1 MPGPGGGSRGG
12 GFGGG
17 SRGGGFG
24 GGMGRGP
31 GGFGHGPRGPRRH
44 FYGPMFW
51 GFGPRRYYYGGG
63 LFGGLL
69 GMLMFPIIMI
79 IIVAVML
86 FGHFAGSVARLS
98 NGGEVR
104 YNEAAFQEYANTQYA
119 AEFGGSTA
127 YEDNLLIIFLTNEK
141 ADGYYAI
148 AWIGNNINTRINEM
162 FGNEYT
168 EFGRAMQSS
177 INSQYYAYS
186 LSSNLALAMDKMTE
200 RVDAL
205 GLESSFRRKTDH
217 SNMTASHVTNHSS
230 LQLDEET
237 VELSLTAFTEATD
250 IPVVIVVDSME
261 EVFGKSLSAS
271 DIMILIVG
279 GVIIVTA
286 IVMIVKSVK
295 NRKKSA
301 SNSSDQNQGQG
312 QNGNGGYYNS
322 YNEND

>member
-1 MPGPGGGSRGG
+1 
-12 GFGGG
+12 
-17 SRGGGFG
+17 
-24 GGMGRGP
+24 
-31 GGFGHGPRGPRRH
+31 
-44 FYGPMFW
+44 
-51 GFGPRRYYYGGG
+51 
-63 LFGGLL
+63 
-69 GMLMFPIIMI
+69 MFPIIMI

-119 AEFGGSTA
+119 TEFRGSTA

-261 EVFGKSLSAS
+261 EVFGKSLSGT
-271 DIMILIVG
+271 DIMVLIVG
-279 GVIIVTA
+279 GVVIVAA

-301 SNSSDQNQGQG
+301 SNSSDQNQGQS